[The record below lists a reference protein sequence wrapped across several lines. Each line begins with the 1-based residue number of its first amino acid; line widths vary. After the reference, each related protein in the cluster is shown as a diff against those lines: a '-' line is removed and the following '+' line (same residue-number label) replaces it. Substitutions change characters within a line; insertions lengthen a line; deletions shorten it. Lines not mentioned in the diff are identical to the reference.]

1 MIDRFYT
8 ERGTV
13 NTFGLMLFS
22 IVSAMIQTG
31 LVRFVANILPS
42 QFEILLFV
50 VTNKFL
56 SLFLISQITY
66 VSIFFNNLLLFY

>member
-13 NTFGLMLFS
+13 NTFGLMLFP

-31 LVRFVANILPS
+31 LGRDVANILRS
-42 QFEILLFV
+42 GFEILFL
-50 VTNKFL
+50 VTSFRIFNL
-56 SLFLISQITY
+56 QEWIS
-66 VSIFFNNLLLFY
+66 